1 MAIPP
6 DQQAHRDALGKAVT
20 VWMKRN
26 GWSQQT
32 FHDWATA
39 AGSEGPWNSQMSLY
53 SRGRLDPK
61 SQFWVSIGRFNAA
74 VASQDFPYV
83 TNRNLRDRLID
94 AQPFLNA
101 HGTPASATDL
111 FSMFIGEQPI
121 AEDYLAPEPL
131 PVLTE
136 ADAKGISDMC
146 RDTFRRIATAEM
158 LNPRDAWEALKP
170 HCTMLN
176 ATELDRFR
184 EVLAGWSDW
193 DAEEAMS
200 LSVPGELGRP
210 AQALHDWGGDI
221 PTVSPISLRK
231 G

>member
-74 VASQDFPYV
+74 VASQDFPCV
-83 TNRNLRDRLID
+83 TNRNLRDRLTD

-101 HGTPASATDL
+101 HGAPASAAQSSGGYPPGPASAWLTMT
-111 FSMFIGEQPI
+111 SR
-121 AEDYLAPEPL
+121 A
-131 PVLTE
+131 VLTWL
-136 ADAKGISDMC
+136 SLH
-146 RDTFRRIATAEM
+146 RPRI
-158 LNPRDAWEALKP
+158 
-170 HCTMLN
+170 
-176 ATELDRFR
+176 
-184 EVLAGWSDW
+184 
-193 DAEEAMS
+193 
-200 LSVPGELGRP
+200 LSVE
-210 AQALHDWGGDI
+210 
-221 PTVSPISLRK
+221 SLT
-231 G
+231 GSIA